1 MASPNIIPNNLESS
15 RPGQEGSKR
24 TDLVLAR
31 VSSVLLDDKDPK
43 LFNEL
48 GGWKSIGSIK
58 CRPFINY
65 NDPQSTPIVARP
77 INGNITRYPLV
88 NEIVVIYT
96 LVSKEAQNN
105 FDNYKPEVYYTDIL
119 SLFSA
124 VEENAA
130 PDESYLKLNPNEKY
144 VTGRYSPSGKIKRLI
159 KAAGDVTIEGRRG
172 NSIRFGSN
180 MEGFNTPW
188 KAKTINPILII
199 SNNPTTNDNP
209 DVRFENIN
217 KDGSTLVMM
226 SGHNIS
232 FEPSSDNFDSYKKV
246 VSIDQ
251 KNNVVVADPAKPQPT
266 DSLKAQDAKGVSPD
280 KPTTNIPVSSA
291 SSASNITN
299 AQEDDNLPD
308 REDLFN
314 VEVKEEIDYVPSLG
328 RSGTPVSPP
337 TTPSTDLTKGSTGA
351 AVTGTASKG
360 RSKTKPSALM
370 LSKMTPRFLE
380 IANKFQVNPKALIK
394 VIETES
400 ALLYENAALYLKI
413 GTSNVYSNKPQP
425 GYKLVAA
432 GIISFTNQAL
442 KCIGLTSLDQI
453 LGTSYEYQLDLME
466 KFMNCNKSDFY
477 KADDYALYGSVFY
490 PIIAAN
496 GKIVKPDSFVIGS
509 ERKDDPNRKFEI
521 AKGNPGISKGK
532 SVITVADFKAFCDSI
547 FR

>member
-1 MASPNIIPNNLESS
+1 MASPNIIPNNLDSSRSGQESS
-15 RPGQEGSKR
+15 KR
-24 TDLVLAR
+24 SDLVLAR

-232 FEPSSDNFDSYKKV
+232 FEPSSDNFDSYKKA

-314 VEVKEEIDYVPSLG
+314 VEVSDELVFVPSAG
-328 RSGTPVSPP
+328 RSGQTNL
-337 TTPSTDLTKGSTGA
+337 STLTDYTKGSSGVVTGA
-351 AVTGTASKG
+351 ASTSK
-360 RSKTKPSALM
+360 SKVKPSALRA
-370 LSKMTPRFLE
+370 SKLTPSFIALANDFKVDPNNLIRIVE
-380 IANKFQVNPKALIK
+380 IESGGNFETSAVYKKIDKNAPGKRYILNPK
-394 VIETES
+394 
-400 ALLYENAALYLKI
+400 N
-413 GTSNVYSNKPQP
+413 

-432 GIISFTNQAL
+432 GLISFTEPAL
-442 KCIGLTSLDQI
+442 GCIGLTSLDQI
-453 LGTSYEYQLDLME
+453 IGTSYEYQVGLLR
-466 KFMNCNKSDFY
+466 KFMNCWQSRFY
-477 KADDYALYGSVFY
+477 GADKYALYATIFY
-490 PIIAAN
+490 PILAKN
-496 GKIVKPDSFVIGS
+496 GRIDKPDDFVIGS
-509 ERKDDPNRKFEI
+509 EKSQAWAQEI
-521 AKGNPGISKGK
+521 AISNPIISKGK
-532 SVITVADFKAFCDSI
+532 SVITVSDFRRFVDSI
-547 FR
+547 F